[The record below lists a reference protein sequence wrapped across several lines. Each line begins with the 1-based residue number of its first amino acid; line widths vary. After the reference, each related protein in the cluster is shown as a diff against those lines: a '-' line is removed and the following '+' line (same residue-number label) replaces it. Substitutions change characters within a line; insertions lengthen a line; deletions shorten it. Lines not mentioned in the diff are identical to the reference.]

1 MVNGVQTVWS
11 WMISQMVLLLMNAN
25 SDAMVKSHHARPP
38 AHKEEIARV
47 TGHTAQKS
55 RKIFVLSSK
64 RLVKIHAKIMNALN
78 VTICMY
84 PQFQMVNGIAKR
96 STVTWNVT
104 LVTRSVTENAV

>member
-1 MVNGVQTVWS
+1 
-11 WMISQMVLLLMNAN
+11 MISQMVLLIIHAI
-25 SDAMVKSHHARPP
+25 SDAMVKSQIAKQP
-38 AHKEEIARV
+38 AHKEAIARV
-47 TGHTAQKS
+47 TGNTAQKS
-55 RKIFVLSSK
+55 RKIFVQSSK